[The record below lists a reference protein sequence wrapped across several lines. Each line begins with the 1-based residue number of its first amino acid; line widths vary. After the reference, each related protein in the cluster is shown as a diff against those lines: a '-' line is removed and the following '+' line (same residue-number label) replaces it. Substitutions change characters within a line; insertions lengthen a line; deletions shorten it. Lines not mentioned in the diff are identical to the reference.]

1 MIKFIHLVLLFSLP
15 IQALQILQPTNDN
28 QVIQQQLDTP
38 QLNTPLSAELLL
50 TKLKTSAKRGDARSQ
65 FSLANMYYNGIN
77 VTKDDKLA
85 FYWYLQVAEQ
95 DYASAQFNVANS
107 YYYGL
112 GVGKDL
118 EQALSWYEKAALLG
132 YEAAQLNLAKLYEA
146 GIGVDRDLTLAQQ
159 WYEAAVNQFDPEAQF
174 YLADFYER
182 EGDSNKALDCYKE
195 SANQGFVD
203 AQARLSMLYR
213 IGYLVKQ
220 DDVKALYWALMA
232 ANQDDA
238 QSQFLVGVIYQKSAK
253 VKRNLPSAIAWYKKA
268 AEQEHPEARYHLAL
282 LQLKGNGIDKDV
294 KQALA
299 TLLDL
304 SSKGHQ
310 VSQYQLYLI
319 YNKGDV
325 MVKNEMLAKTYLLKA
340 AKAGYV
346 EAQYQLGKSFFN
358 QDMVREAAH
367 YLELAANQN
376 NASAVKLLKKLQSK
390 QKQSIIQNVTNTAKP
405 VVAIKPVMAETLQ
418 QSVASAID
426 PNLDEQLFDNTTSL
440 IPDQDEIAK
449 SLSHHIKSNINL
461 ETLLANVEQGNP
473 IAQYNLSALYYK
485 GEVVRKDNRA
495 AFILMRQSANQG
507 ITQSQN
513 TLAIM
518 YINGIGSQTDYNK
531 AYYWASITTRKGSQ
545 QGKRILL
552 YLIVNL

>member
-1 MIKFIHLVLLFSLP
+1 M
-15 IQALQILQPTNDN
+15 QILQLTNDN

-38 QLNTPLSAELLL
+38 QLNTPLSAEQLL

-65 FSLANMYYNGIN
+65 FSLANMYHNGIN

-95 DYASAQFNVANS
+95 DYVSAQFNVANS

-118 EQALSWYEKAALLG
+118 ERALYWYEKSATQNFVNAQYNLAMMYRRGEGTPIDNVQALSWY
-132 YEAAQLNLAKLYEA
+132 Q
-146 GIGVDRDLTLAQQ
+146 
-159 WYEAAVNQFDPEAQF
+159 
-174 YLADFYER
+174 
-182 EGDSNKALDCYKE
+182 
-195 SANQGFVD
+195 
-203 AQARLSMLYR
+203 
-213 IGYLVKQ
+213 
-220 DDVKALYWALMA
+220 
-232 ANQDDA
+232 
-238 QSQFLVGVIYQKSAK
+238 
-253 VKRNLPSAIAWYKKA
+253 KA
-268 AEQEHPEARYHLAL
+268 AEQEHLEARYHLAL
-282 LQLKGNGIDKDV
+282 LQLEGNGIDKDV
-294 KQALA
+294 KKALA
-299 TLLDL
+299 TLFDL
-304 SSKGHQ
+304 SAKGHK

-325 MVKNEMLAKTYLLKA
+325 TVKNEILAKTYLLKA

-346 EAQYQLGKSFFN
+346 KAQYQLGKSFFN
-358 QDMVREAAH
+358 QDMVKEAAH

-376 NASAVKLLKKLQSK
+376 NASAVRLLKRLQSK
-390 QKQSIIQNVTNTAKP
+390 QKQNIIQIVTNIAKP
-405 VVAIKPVMAETLQ
+405 VVAIKPVIAETPQ
-418 QSVASAID
+418 QSVAPAID
-426 PNLDEQLFDNTTSL
+426 SNLNEQLFDNTTSL

-473 IAQYNLSALYYK
+473 IVQYNLSALYYK

-518 YINGIGSQTDYNK
+518 YMNGIGIQTDYNK

-552 YLIVNL
+552 YLIANL